1 MPEVNAE
8 LLADIRAARESLDL
22 FKASLFPVELWEQF
36 CMFNGDRPSFRAE
49 MERLRGNR
57 GSPIEARYAERLTG
71 VRTRF
76 GPLVADL
83 RKLAAM
89 VPDGPRDERLEMV
102 IGFMMISAKALE
114 ILAKWL
120 FDAKASVADAGTR
133 LGAIAGVVD
142 TYRAAL
148 DTPAE
153 PPPVAEPP
161 APAEPPPA
169 AEAPPPPPTP
179 PPPPKPAEKPAEKK
193 DDKSTFVL
201 RKPNLDSAAPRKTGA
216 DPEVMSDLRCADEF
230 LHLIQSDHPESQI
243 WETLSVVMAERDFVK
258 KHLADASRLKSE
270 GSADAA
276 REKLRVLFDKVH
288 DLREKHGPMVKMLR
302 SYVESLPVGRF
313 GKETM
318 DLTIGFMVAT
328 PRGRARSQEWLD
340 DPVRHKSEA
349 TSRCEDVIRLT
360 MTYQTELRAA
370 TTV

>member
-1 MPEVNAE
+1 
-8 LLADIRAARESLDL
+8 
-22 FKASLFPVELWEQF
+22 
-36 CMFNGDRPSFRAE
+36 MFNGDRASFRAE

-114 ILAKWL
+114 ILSKWL

-142 TYRAAL
+142 AYRAAL
-148 DTPAE
+148 DA
-153 PPPVAEPP
+153 PV
-161 APAEPPPA
+161 EPPPA
-169 AEAPPPPPTP
+169 AEPPPVEEAPPPA
-179 PPPPKPAEKPAEKK
+179 PPPPKPQEKPSEKK
-193 DDKSTFVL
+193 EDKGTFVL
-201 RKPNLDSAAPRKTGA
+201 RKPNLDSPSPRKTGA

-230 LHLIQSDHPESQI
+230 LHLIQADHPEAQI
-243 WETLSVVMAERDFVK
+243 WETLSVVMSERDFVK
-258 KHLADASRLKSE
+258 KQLADASKLKSE
-270 GSADAA
+270 GSTEAA

-288 DLREKHGPMVKMLR
+288 DLREKHGPMVRMLR
-302 SYVESLPVGRF
+302 AYVEGLPIGRF

-340 DPVRHKSEA
+340 DPARHKSEA

-360 MTYQTELRAA
+360 MTYQNELRAA
-370 TTV
+370 TPA